1 MHPGQHVGDD
11 RFQRA
16 EADAVA
22 PHDGL
27 NDRIREHLTKRRL
40 DPGPAPRLLLVECAR
55 QVGPEEFSAH
65 GHGHTLQQR
74 SFA

>member
-22 PHDGL
+22 PHDSL
-27 NDRIREHLTKRRL
+27 NDRILKHFAQRRL
-40 DPGPAPRLLLVECAR
+40 DPGPAPRLLLVERAR
-55 QVGPEEFSAH
+55 QVRPAEFSVH